1 MKSIH
6 ALQVSLNVLTFVMK
20 TKIKRNLLIS
30 VFGGREADA
39 PALKNAELLGKAIA
53 ENGWILLCGGRM
65 GIMEAVSKGCNEAG
79 GTVIGILPGIDTN
92 DANPYVTIPLATG
105 IGLAR
110 NEILA
115 SACDAAVA
123 ISGKYGTLS
132 EIGHA
137 LQYNKSVISL
147 GSWDIDGMIKAE
159 TVDEVVTILKKLLS

>member
-1 MKSIH
+1 MD
-6 ALQVSLNVLTFVMK
+6 NN
-20 TKIKRNLLIS
+20 IKRRKLIS
-30 VFGGREADA
+30 VFGGREADSL
-39 PALKNAELLGKAIA
+39 ALENAELLGKAIA
-53 ENGWILLCGGRM
+53 GNHWVLLCGGRG
-65 GIMEAVSKGCNEAG
+65 GIMEAVSKGCNEGG
-79 GTVIGILPGIDTN
+79 GTVVGILPGIDDS
-92 DANPYVTIPLATG
+92 DANPYVTIPIATG

-147 GSWDIDGMIKAE
+147 GSWEIDGVIKAE
-159 TVDEVVTILKKLLS
+159 TVEDTVKVLKKLLS

>member
-1 MKSIH
+1 M
-6 ALQVSLNVLTFVMK
+6 LTLLMINN
-20 TKIKRNLLIS
+20 IKRPKMVS
-30 VFGGREADA
+30 VFGGREADSL
-39 PALKNAELLGKAIA
+39 ALKNAELLGKAIA
-53 ENGWILLCGGRM
+53 ENNWILLCGGRM

-79 GTVIGILPGIDTN
+79 GIVIGILPGIDDS
-92 DANPYVTIPLATG
+92 DANPYVTIPIATG

-147 GSWDIDGMIKAE
+147 GSWNIDGVIKVE
-159 TVDEVVTILKKLLS
+159 TVEEAIGALKKLFN

>member
-1 MKSIH
+1 MK
-6 ALQVSLNVLTFVMK
+6 NN
-20 TKIKRNLLIS
+20 IKRPKLIS
-30 VFGGREADA
+30 VFGGREADNH
-39 PALKNAELLGKAIA
+39 ALKNAELLGKAIA
-53 ENGWILLCGGRM
+53 ENNWILLCGGRM

-79 GTVIGILPGIDTN
+79 GTVIGILPGIDVS
-92 DANPYVTIPLATG
+92 DANPYVTIPIATG

-147 GSWDIDGMIKAE
+147 GSWNIDGVIKVE
-159 TVDEVVTILKKLLS
+159 TVEEAIGALKKLLIEGN

>member
-1 MKSIH
+1 ME
-6 ALQVSLNVLTFVMK
+6 NN
-20 TKIKRNLLIS
+20 IKRPKLIS
-30 VFGGREADA
+30 VFGGREADDHT
-39 PALKNAELLGKAIA
+39 LKNAELLGKAIA
-53 ENGWILLCGGRM
+53 ENNWILLCGGRM
-65 GIMEAVSKGCNEAG
+65 GVMEAVSKGCNEAG
-79 GTVIGILPGIDTN
+79 GTVIGILPGIDN
-92 DANPYVTIPLATG
+92 SDANPYVTIPIASG

-147 GSWDIDGMIKAE
+147 GSWGIDGMIKAE
-159 TVDEVVTILKKLLS
+159 TVEDTVKMLKKLLA

>member
-1 MKSIH
+1 MENI
-6 ALQVSLNVLTFVMK
+6 
-20 TKIKRNLLIS
+20 IKHPKLIS
-30 VFGGREADA
+30 VFGGREADSR
-39 PALKNAELLGKAIA
+39 ALKNAELLGKAIA
-53 ENGWILLCGGRM
+53 DNNWILLCGGRM

-79 GTVIGILPGIDTN
+79 GTVIGILPGIDAS
-92 DANPYVTIPLATG
+92 DANPYVTIPIASG

-115 SACDAAVA
+115 SACDVAVA

-147 GSWDIDGMIKAE
+147 GSWEIKGMIKAE
-159 TVDEVVTILKKLLS
+159 TVEDAVKVLKELLA